1 MVSGTTAQRKPQASK
16 QCSASN
22 HCLAAWG
29 EEPQLK
35 VVTQVC
41 HIRLRNNNDD
51 DDDDDDDDN
60 DDNNNNNNNNNNN
73 SFGCSSE
80 GSDLY

>member
-1 MVSGTTAQRKPQASK
+1 LNVVTTFAVVSGTTAQRKPQASK

-22 HCLAAWG
+22 HCLAARG

-41 HIRLRNNNDD
+41 HIRLYDD
-51 DDDDDDDDN
+51 DV
-60 DDNNNNNNNNNNN
+60 DDNNNNNNN
-73 SFGCSSE
+73 FFR
-80 GSDLY
+80 L